1 VLALGMGLLAA
12 LAWGVHDLCVRTVSR
27 RADIPACLAGV
38 FTVGLVLMLPFG
50 VWRAIVADPGG
61 TVTIA
66 ERSMSLWS
74 GLGVGV
80 LFALANYAL
89 YRAFAAGPVRLVAPI
104 TAAYP
109 VVTVGLAAL
118 AGQSVSV
125 ASWLAIAVVIVGIA
139 LVASG
144 TPAGEAAFSR
154 RVVIG
159 WAAAAAIGY
168 ALTFSSGQHLSASG
182 DPFLVLVVTRAV
194 ALLTVGLF
202 MLGTGGLRLPP
213 RDTWPLIVLMAA
225 MDVLALGMVFGAGV
239 LPDAAFATV
248 TASMFGVVTIVLAR
262 LVFEELLVPRQWFGV
277 LVAFAAIGWLA
288 ARSS

>member
-159 WAAAAAIGY
+159 RRHG
-168 ALTFSSGQHLSASG
+168 SGTSVRARLRGVPTGRAERHAGRSG
-182 DPFLVLVVTRAV
+182 AQPARRDRRPSVTR
-194 ALLTVGLF
+194 
-202 MLGTGGLRLPP
+202 
-213 RDTWPLIVLMAA
+213 MA
-225 MDVLALGMVFGAGV
+225 
-239 LPDAAFATV
+239 
-248 TASMFGVVTIVLAR
+248 
-262 LVFEELLVPRQWFGV
+262 
-277 LVAFAAIGWLA
+277 
-288 ARSS
+288 